1 MDNIYI
7 LKYSI
12 GDWECRHMV
21 NLFAFAKME
30 DAEKFKVKIEGRV
43 AEIRAKLSALK
54 DSPEWMELQEIIR
67 PPNND
72 FDVNMNV
79 DPERWEQAYNMQ
91 NQMEEDFWKKNS
103 IEELGISCNY
113 SLDDFNSCY
122 IDSVKYFDEK

>member
-1 MDNIYI
+1 
-7 LKYSI
+7 
-12 GDWECRHMV
+12 MV